1 MFNRKLLGER
11 IKKIRGKKSQD
22 VFANEIGISRGALS
36 YYENGEREPDAEIIY
51 KICEC
56 GNVSTD
62 YLLGFTDNKTTNTDL
77 KAICEYIG
85 LSEKAV
91 EKLNY
96 EAHNECINDNVFH
109 SRVQEIKGWI
119 IENEYLDDISE
130 TLVTLEEIT
139 ENYYVLHKEAE
150 KMKKTGLSVN
160 LDDIENDFKFTF
172 DDHYKTDVYR
182 YRLIKTVEEMA
193 NYYDLREQV
202 KNNGEHNP
210 PKE

>member
-1 MFNRKLLGER
+1 MFNENLLGER
-11 IKKIRGKKSQD
+11 IRETRGKKSQD
-22 VFANEIGISRGALS
+22 VFATELGISRGALS
-36 YYENGEREPDAEIIY
+36 FYENGERKPDAEIIY
-51 KICEC
+51 KICEY
-56 GNVSTD
+56 GNISAD

-91 EKLNY
+91 INLNY
-96 EAHNECINDNVFH
+96 EAHGECINDTVYH
-109 SRVQEIKGWI
+109 SRVQEIKNWI
-119 IENEYLDDISE
+119 IENNYLDDISE
-130 TLVTLEEIT
+130 TLAMLEEIT
-139 ENYYVLHKEAE
+139 LNYFILHEDVKNLKKSGLFIELDKLENCFE
-150 KMKKTGLSVN
+150 
-160 LDDIENDFKFTF
+160 FTL